1 MAAEIPRHEYL
12 FKLLLIGDPNVGKS
26 ALMWRYSDR
35 VFSEPYIQTVGV
47 EFKIRT
53 IEIEGITIKLQIWDT
68 ADQERFR
75 TITSSYYRNAHGII
89 AVYDI
94 TNQESF
100 NNLKQLLNEIQLYG
114 LNDVSKILVGNKSDR
129 STERA
134 VDYHTAKVSQIFKS
148 DHLFTFWAFADKLS
162 IPFME
167 TSARVALNVDE
178 LFTTMATEIKRR
190 IDPQQG
196 NGARLSTRT
205 NKPRLLLELVVLA
218 IAFVGAIALLLIV
231 HFCVGPPNPTAEICG
246 LMIPITIAF
255 LLCCCKKHRS

>member
-1 MAAEIPRHEYL
+1 MADEISRHDYL

-75 TITSSYYRNAHGII
+75 TITSSYYRGAHGII

-100 NNLKQLLNEIQLYG
+100 NNLKQLLYEIQLYG
-114 LNDVSKILVGNKSDR
+114 LNDVNKILVGNKSDR

-134 VDYHTAKVSQIFKS
+134 VEYHTAKS
-148 DHLFTFWAFADKLS
+148 FADELS
-162 IPFME
+162 IPFVE
-167 TSARVALNVDE
+167 TSARVPLNVE
-178 LFTTMATEIKRR
+178 EVFTKMANEIKRR
-190 IDPQQG
+190 VDLQQS
-196 NGARLSTRT
+196 NAAPWSTRT
-205 NKPRLLLELVVLA
+205 NIALQFVPIAIACVGILVAILLVPGLDQSIYDHAWVGLYTVVGAFILLVLSVFYLIFRMYQRELV
-218 IAFVGAIALLLIV
+218 
-231 HFCVGPPNPTAEICG
+231 
-246 LMIPITIAF
+246 
-255 LLCCCKKHRS
+255 